1 MVYSGS
7 RAERKNKNHD
17 DTNKTCTVL
26 SATNSLQLMRTSV
39 GTLKMRCELQP
50 LY

>member
-17 DTNKTCTVL
+17 DTNKACTVL

-39 GTLKMRCELQP
+39 GTFK
-50 LY
+50 